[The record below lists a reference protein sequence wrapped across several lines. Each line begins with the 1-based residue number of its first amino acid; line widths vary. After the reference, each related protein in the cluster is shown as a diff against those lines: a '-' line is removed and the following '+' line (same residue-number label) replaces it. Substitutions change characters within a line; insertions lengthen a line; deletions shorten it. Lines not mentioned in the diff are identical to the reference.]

1 MSGEI
6 MEISFDWSSA
16 STSARS
22 RVIVHDDDFDTVS
35 DDINDNTRSKRC
47 INFIY
52 QSQTNC
58 TICTEDFQLDERLSI
73 LECSHIFHADCLKRW
88 LDCYRN
94 NCPLCRRT
102 P

>member
-1 MSGEI
+1 

-35 DDINDNTRSKRC
+35 NASDDINDNTRPNRC

-58 TICTEDFQLDERLSI
+58 TICTEEFQLDERLSI

-102 P
+102 T